1 MKCPACPGRSGAIAG
16 RVQQSRGR
24 LASGRLPLP
33 SRDVR
38 QSPPCGTRSFVIMR
52 IRTFVRI
59 MCLLAEWGDVLGFSG
74 NLALMLAQP
83 PAWLW

>member
-1 MKCPACPGRSGAIAG
+1 
-16 RVQQSRGR
+16 
-24 LASGRLPLP
+24 
-33 SRDVR
+33 
-38 QSPPCGTRSFVIMR
+38 MR